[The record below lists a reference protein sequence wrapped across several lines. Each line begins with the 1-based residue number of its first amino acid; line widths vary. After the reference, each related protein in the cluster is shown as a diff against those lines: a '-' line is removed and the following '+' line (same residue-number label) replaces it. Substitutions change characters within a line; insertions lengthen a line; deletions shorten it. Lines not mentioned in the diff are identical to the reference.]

1 MYYFIINPRSRSG
14 YGGVIWDMVQQE
26 LEHCGVPYEAYFTLY
41 KKHAARLAHELE
53 GRHPVCT
60 IIVLGGDGTVNEVLN
75 GFNHPANITLG
86 YIPTGSGNDFAR
98 GMGIPTKPIEALRLI
113 LSEHTTV
120 KMDLGTLKT
129 TYHTRNFGVSA
140 GIGFDA
146 AICHEAL
153 ASPMKDTLNH
163 LGLGKLTYVGIA
175 LKQILLF
182 KPCKAHICL
191 DGKRTLHFPRLYFAA
206 IMNQKY
212 EGGGF
217 RFAPEAKSDDRL
229 LHICVVGNLSKPKIL
244 FMLPT
249 AYPGKHVH
257 LRGIH
262 MLTCR
267 QIEIHTDRPLP
278 VHSDGE
284 SCGYADSIS
293 LSIAP
298 EQISVILPGQDSSP
312 PIQHYNRERSK

>member
-14 YGGVIWDMVQQE
+14 YGAVIWDRIQQE
-26 LEHCGVPYEAYFTLY
+26 LDPRGIPYEAYFTLY

-53 GRHPVCT
+53 DRHHTCT
-60 IIVLGGDGTVNEVLN
+60 VIVVGGDGTVNEVLN
-75 GFNHPANITLG
+75 GFSHPARITLG

-98 GMGIPTKPIEALRLI
+98 GMGIPFVPREALSLI
-113 LSEHTTV
+113 LSSHTIAR
-120 KMDLGTLKT
+120 MDIGTLKT
-129 TYHTRNFGVSA
+129 RYHTRCFGVSA

-153 ASPMKDTLNH
+153 SSPIKDTLNH

-175 LKQILLF
+175 LRQLLLF
-182 KPCKAHICL
+182 KPCQARICL
-191 DGKRTLHFPRLYFAA
+191 DKKRTLHFPRLYFAA
-206 IMNQKY
+206 VMNQKY

-217 RFAPEAKSDDRL
+217 QFAPGAKNNDGK
-229 LHICVVGNLSKPKIL
+229 LHICVAGDLSKPKIL
-244 FMLPT
+244 LMLPT
-249 AYPGKHVH
+249 AFWGKHIH

-262 MLTCR
+262 MFSCR
-267 QIEIHTDRPLP
+267 QIDIHTDRPLP

-293 LSIAP
+293 LSISR
-298 EQISVILPGQDSSP
+298 EQISVITPG
-312 PIQHYNRERSK
+312 